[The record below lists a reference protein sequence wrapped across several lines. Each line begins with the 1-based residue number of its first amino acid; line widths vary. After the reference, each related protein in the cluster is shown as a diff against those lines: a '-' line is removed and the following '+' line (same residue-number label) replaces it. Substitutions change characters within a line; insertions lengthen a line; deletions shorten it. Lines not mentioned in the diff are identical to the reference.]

1 MGVQM
6 SKNGSYYIIAVTCGY
21 VEDAYVARLIFST
34 PGRRRFAT
42 PGEAVTEL
50 ALDMY
55 AKYRDEL
62 VEDKPKACCVKS
74 FKKKEAKF
82 CSICGCPA
90 VRMAFSSERFMEFI
104 KELHCTT
111 NDSYGQAEWAD
122 GRTCVFLPWHHN
134 LIGIQ
139 ENEIVDIS
147 ENAEQVLLCALFE
160 AMPELMGNDDKY
172 VHEQYLKDPSSW
184 SMWKHWADIK
194 EKGHTR
200 T

>member
-1 MGVQM
+1 M
-6 SKNGSYYIIAVTCGY
+6 SEKAAYYIIAVTCGY

-34 PGRRRFAT
+34 PDRRRFAT

-55 AKYRDEL
+55 AKYREDCI
-62 VEDKPKACCVKS
+62 EDKPKECCVKS

-82 CSICGCPA
+82 CSACGRSA
-90 VRMAFSSERFMEFI
+90 IRMAFNSERFMEFI
-104 KELHCTT
+104 QELHCTT
-111 NDSYGQAEWAD
+111 NDSYGCAEWAD
-122 GRTCVFLPWHHN
+122 DRTSVFLPWYHD

-160 AMPELMGNDDKY
+160 AKPELMGKDDKHD
-172 VHEQYLKDPSSW
+172 HERFLKDPESW
-184 SMWKHWADIK
+184 TMWKHWTDIK
-194 EKGHTR
+194 EKGRTR
-200 T
+200 S